1 MVELKQCKLVIE
13 EAISKK
19 DKVYYALFL
28 VTEKEDKIFL
38 TFVRKNVFDNLQK

>member
-13 EAISKK
+13 ESVSKK
-19 DKVYYALFL
+19 EKVYYALYL

-38 TFVRKNVFDNLQK
+38 TFVRKNIFDNLQK